1 LPVKKYKPT
10 TPGRRFL
17 VGIDYSE
24 LTKKKPEK
32 TLTKPIK
39 KKAGRNVSGR
49 ITVRHKGGGHKRK
62 YRVIDFKRKKDDII
76 ARVNSIEYDP
86 NRSCNIAL
94 IVYRDGEKNY
104 ILAPRGIKVG
114 DSVISGDNVDIK
126 TGNTLPLRKIPT
138 GTFVHNIEMQL
149 GKGGQLAR
157 SAGSSAQLMAKE
169 GDYGN
174 LKLPSGEIRL
184 INLNCRATIGQVGN
198 VEHDI
203 MIKGKAGRSRWLG
216 IRPTTRGTS
225 MNPVDHPHG
234 GGEGRGKSG
243 RPPSSPTG
251 VKAIGYKTRKK
262 RKPSDK
268 MIIKRRK

>member
-1 LPVKKYKPT
+1 MPVKKYKPT

>member
-1 LPVKKYKPT
+1 MPVKKYKPT

-17 VGIDYSE
+17 IGIDYSE

-216 IRPTTRGTS
+216 IRPTTRGTA